1 MKIAILGATGNVG
14 SRTLKE
20 AIAAGHTL
28 VAYARRPDAVGRLT
42 GVTVVSGELDDTDAL
57 AAAISGADALIV
69 TITGPVRDNTF
80 TQRTLPGIIKAAQDA
95 GTGRLVLVSA
105 FGAGDTA
112 SKASGFARL
121 IYRTALK
128 GFLDDKAAAEK
139 LLPASGLAWT
149 IVYPVNLKDAPALDS
164 AAVKLLSNVRRVP
177 GLPTL
182 PFANA
187 AKALVEVTVNA
198 EYTCQ
203 RVLVTTPA
211 GWKPA

>member
-28 VAYARRPDAVGRLT
+28 VAYARRPDAVGRL
-42 GVTVVSGELDDTDAL
+42 
-57 AAAISGADALIV
+57 IV
-69 TITGPVRDNTF
+69 TITGPVRDKTF
-80 TQRTLPGIIKAAQDA
+80 AQRTLPGIIKAAQDA